1 MNSFGD
7 FREVSHENGIKK
19 YNVNG
24 SLHQNFIYIYISQ
37 LFQDILTYVLMKIL
51 FLLLLTAV
59 LLAAIAATYFI
70 KKEQDNSIGN
80 KFLRLIRK
88 FDSWQMMR

>member
-1 MNSFGD
+1 MNTFGD

-19 YNVNG
+19 YNVNE
-24 SLHQNFIYIYISQ
+24 SLYQKFLYIYISQ

>member
-1 MNSFGD
+1 
-7 FREVSHENGIKK
+7 
-19 YNVNG
+19 
-24 SLHQNFIYIYISQ
+24 
-37 LFQDILTYVLMKIL
+37 MKIL
-51 FLLLLTAV
+51 FLILLTAV
-59 LLAAIAATYFI
+59 FLAAIAATYFI

>member
-1 MNSFGD
+1 M
-7 FREVSHENGIKK
+7 
-19 YNVNG
+19 NG
-24 SLHQNFIYIYISQ
+24 SLYQKFLYIYISQ

>member
-1 MNSFGD
+1 M
-7 FREVSHENGIKK
+7 
-19 YNVNG
+19 NG
-24 SLHQNFIYIYISQ
+24 SLYQKFIYIYISQ

-59 LLAAIAATYFI
+59 FLAAIAATYFI